1 MKSKERDAQRHRPC
15 PSRADSAAASQELGD
30 PAELPAWRV
39 PSGLALGEFALRSG
53 FIAGRLLKPAGN

>member
-1 MKSKERDAQRHRPC
+1 V
-15 PSRADSAAASQELGD
+15 ASQELGD